1 MEYVIILFRTLFF
14 YILIIF
20 IYRFMGKREV
30 GQLGIIDLIVSI
42 LIAEIVT
49 YALMN
54 TDKSIAISILPA
66 IFLMILQIIFAYIS
80 LKVPKSRKLFD
91 GNPSVII
98 DNGRINFKE
107 MLKQRYNLDDLLS
120 QLREKNI
127 KSIEEVEYA
136 VLETNGK
143 LSVFLKKDNK
153 SYPFPLILDG
163 KVDEDTLK
171 KINKDKK
178 WLSNILKK
186 EYIELN
192 EIFYA
197 FYTKDNLYI
206 ITNEELL

>member
-80 LKVPKSRKLFD
+80 LKVPKFRKLFD

-171 KINKDKK
+171 KINKDTK